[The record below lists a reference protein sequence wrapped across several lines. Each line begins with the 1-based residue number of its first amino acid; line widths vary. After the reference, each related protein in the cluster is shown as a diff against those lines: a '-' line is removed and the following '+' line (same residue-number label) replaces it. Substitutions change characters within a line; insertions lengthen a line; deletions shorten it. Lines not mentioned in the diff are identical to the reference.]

1 MWASNREDSL
11 VLLAE
16 EEQPADTMDVVA
28 NIDLRGVFDDIT
40 DDDEDEDD
48 KEDIEEA
55 FVIEKADME
64 EYIDVDWSQDS
75 EIDHVR
81 KRKLYGYVISI

>member
-1 MWASNREDSL
+1 MWKYGSL

-28 NIDLRGVFDDIT
+28 NVDLRDVFDDIT
-40 DDDEDEDD
+40 VDDEDD

-55 FVIEKADME
+55 FVIEGADME
-64 EYIDVDWSQDS
+64 EHIDVDWSQVS
-75 EIDHVR
+75 EIDRVR
-81 KRKLYGYVISI
+81 KRKL